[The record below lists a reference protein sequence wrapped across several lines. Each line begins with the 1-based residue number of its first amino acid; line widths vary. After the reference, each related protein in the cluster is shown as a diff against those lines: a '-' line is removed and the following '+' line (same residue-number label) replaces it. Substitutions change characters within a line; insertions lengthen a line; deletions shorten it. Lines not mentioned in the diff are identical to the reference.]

1 MQNSDYRFIFRT
13 RLVVGRYDKIK
24 NTIYGGNLGLAD
36 KIIEKVK
43 SLPEEKQT
51 EILDFISFLEKKL
64 EEDEIK
70 KWNKFSLESAMR
82 GLETEES
89 LYSFNPG

>member
-1 MQNSDYRFIFRT
+1 M
-13 RLVVGRYDKIK
+13 
-24 NTIYGGNLGLAD
+24 GLAD

-51 EILDFISFLEKKL
+51 EIIDFIDFLERKL

-89 LYSFNPG
+89 LYSLNDIKEKYR

>member
-1 MQNSDYRFIFRT
+1 MIWSFNYI
-13 RLVVGRYDKIK
+13 IK
-24 NTIYGGNLGLAD
+24 NTIYVGSIGLAD

-43 SLPEEKQT
+43 SLTEEKQT
-51 EILDFISFLEKKL
+51 EILDFIDFLERKL

-82 GLETEES
+82 GSGAEES
-89 LYSFNPG
+89 LYSIIDIKEKYQ